1 MQITLSHKIQLS
13 PNKQQAEYFAQ
24 ACGISRFT
32 WNWALDK
39 WKAMYATGESP
50 TGMGLKKVFN
60 SIKREEYPWTMNVTK
75 YACQQPFLNLQK
87 AFRSFF
93 TGKSEHPQFKKKGVH
108 DSFYIGCD
116 AFSVINNKVR
126 IPKLGNVRMTECLGF
141 SGKILNA
148 TVSRVADKWF
158 ISIAV
163 QMQVTPG
170 TCENQ
175 AGVGVDLGIK
185 ALATLSNGE
194 TFDGPQPLKIMLAK
208 LKRLQQALARKQRG
222 SRNRAKAKRK
232 LARLHYKISCIRQDG
247 LHKLTTY
254 LANNFSEI
262 VIEDLNVSGMMA
274 NHKLARA
281 IADMGFYE
289 FKRQLLYK
297 AELSGAKVVLAD
309 RWYPSSKTC
318 SQCGTIHTELTLADR
333 TYICSNCGL
342 QIDRDL
348 NAAINLQNYPQT
360 VASAAA

>member
-1 MQITLSHKIQLS
+1 VQITLSHKIQLS
-13 PNKQQAEYFAQ
+13 PNKRQAEYFAQ

-39 WKAMYATGESP
+39 WKSMYAAGESP

-60 SIKREEYPWTMNVTK
+60 SIKREEYPWIMDVTK

-87 AFRSFF
+87 AFVSFF
-93 TGKSEHPQFKKKGVH
+93 TGKSKYPQFKKKGVH

-116 AFSVINNKVR
+116 QFSVTNNKVR

-141 SGKILNA
+141 NGKIMSA

-158 ISIAV
+158 ISISV
-163 QMQVTPG
+163 QMEITPG
-170 TCENQ
+170 TCESQ
-175 AGVGVDLGIK
+175 ASVGVDLGIK
-185 ALATLSNGE
+185 ALATLSTGE
-194 TFDGPQPLKIMLAK
+194 TIEGPQPLKKLLAK
-208 LKRLQQALARKQRG
+208 LKRLQQSLSRKQRG
-222 SRNRAKAKRK
+222 SKNRAKARQQV
-232 LARLHYKISCIRQDG
+232 ARLHYRISCARQDS

-262 VIEDLNVSGMMA
+262 VIEDLNVSGMLA
-274 NHKLARA
+274 NHKLARS
-281 IADMGFYE
+281 ISDMGFHE

-297 AELSGAKVVLAD
+297 AELSGARVVLAD

-318 SQCGTIHTELTLADR
+318 SQCGTIHTELTLANR
-333 TYICSNCGL
+333 TYTCSNCGL

-360 VASAAA
+360 VALAAA